1 MSPCWQRFICVSD
14 ITAELHK
21 LGSYAYLIYARFF
34 LLTILVLQWGL
45 KPFRFRPPTYQV
57 RDFSRMAT
65 RLIKTSLSHR
75 GYSLVKMSYPL
86 FGLTFIDMFS
96 SESWFGTDISWLG
109 IPVIIAI
116 LVSSHIFLLF
126 LQTDRAAQLFSPI
139 KKGKPPA
146 LYLDWLEIDDP
157 EVPQPAGEGTGT
169 ADAKGNAAQD
179 GDVNAAAGN
188 ANTAD
193 GDANAAAGNA
203 NMAVRLGL
211 RRLNLSCVDE
221 LHLTIWGNLI
231 FKSRSLCGS
240 IIKNGKETI
249 EADEVFKVPFGIIS
263 SQDQKKFVELVR
275 KVRPDVVLNKRLTKR
290 MGAKLV
296 KGEDYIQALGAV
308 FLLFVLL
315 DLSFSLFGY
324 LEMLKQ
330 YHLAQVAA
338 RAAIGSSMPDD
349 AKRDEAEK
357 HFAKAEQMLENPPG
371 ISIVKRTILHKGF
384 STGAVYQSR
393 AEALWYLGKRDDAIK
408 SLETALE
415 YYPKSLRMHLELAR
429 WLALNGNLREARKV
443 LSKMSHEHEDV
454 LLPRLYT
461 LVLFSKEGQVE
472 KVKRFYEI
480 YSDQLDLQVF
490 GDEPWWPPGGN
501 RYLNDSWSRDDLH
514 FLLDELVKSK

>member
-1 MSPCWQRFICVSD
+1 
-14 ITAELHK
+14 
-21 LGSYAYLIYARFF
+21 
-34 LLTILVLQWGL
+34 
-45 KPFRFRPPTYQV
+45 
-57 RDFSRMAT
+57 MAT

-139 KKGKPPA
+139 KKGKPPS

-157 EVPQPAGEGTGT
+157 EVPPPAGEGTGS
-169 ADAKGNAAQD
+169 AEGNANAEDCGNGNAAQH
-179 GDVNAAAGN
+179 GDANATAGN
-188 ANTAD
+188 ANAD
-193 GDANAAAGNA
+193 GGNA
-203 NMAVRLGL
+203 IAAPGNPNTAVRLGL
-211 RRLNLSCVDE
+211 RRLDLSCVDE

-240 IIKNGKETI
+240 IIRNGKETI
-249 EADEVFKVPFGIIS
+249 EADEVFKVPFGIVS
-263 SQDQKKFVELVR
+263 SQDQKEFIELVR
-275 KVRPDVVLNKRLTKR
+275 KVRPDVMLNKRLTKR
-290 MGAKLV
+290 MGARLV

-338 RAAIGSSMPDD
+338 RAAITSDMPDD
-349 AKRDEAEK
+349 RKRDEAEK
-357 HFAKAEQMLENPPG
+357 HFAKAEQMLESPPG

-443 LSKMSHEHEDV
+443 LSKMTHEHEDV

-472 KVKRFYEI
+472 KAKRFYEI